1 DDEGFTW
8 TRVGD
13 AITGAGPT
21 TGSATFNNTAGPIV
35 ADPVSHNV
43 YSIFASGEVGILK
56 AKTTDLNN
64 IFVSR
69 STDAG
74 KHWPPVLVFAGPLL
88 STNANVF
95 PAVAVDPANGNVYA
109 TWSNASG
116 AGTNVYFSH
125 SADAGAS
132 WSAPVIVNIAPANT
146 AVFPWIA
153 AHSGAVDVV
162 YYGTTDE
169 RGRGGVERL
178 PSADDRQRR
187 ELYAKPRQ
195 QKTEPCGR
203 HLH

>member
-1 DDEGFTW
+1 EGFTW

-56 AKTTDLNN
+56 AKTTDFNN

-74 KHWPPVLVFAGPLL
+74 KHWTPVLVFAGPLL

-116 AGTNVYFSH
+116 AGTNVRSEEH
-125 SADAGAS
+125 TSELQSRSDL
-132 WSAPVIVNIAPANT
+132 VC
-146 AVFPWIA
+146 
-153 AHSGAVDVV
+153 
-162 YYGTTDE
+162 
-169 RGRGGVERL
+169 RL
-178 PSADDRQRR
+178 LLEKKKKKQIQAII
-187 ELYAKPRQ
+187 LK
-195 QKTEPCGR
+195 
-203 HLH
+203 